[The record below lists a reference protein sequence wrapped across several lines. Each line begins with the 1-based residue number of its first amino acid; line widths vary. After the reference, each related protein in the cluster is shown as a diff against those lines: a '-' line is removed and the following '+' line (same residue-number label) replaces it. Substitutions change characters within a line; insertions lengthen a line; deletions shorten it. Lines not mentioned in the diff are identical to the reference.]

1 MPVVGGLI
9 LGFVTLQRLG
19 ELVLAR
25 RNTARLL
32 AQGAHEVAPGH
43 YRLIVLLHAA
53 WLVGLWALVAGLFG
67 GPGIETVN
75 RGWLALFAV
84 LQGLRAW
91 VIATLGPR
99 WTTRIVVLPGAPLV
113 RSGPY
118 RFVSHPNYLVVAGEM
133 VVLPLVFGLAAYG
146 AVFFVL
152 NAAVLWIRIRAEDR
166 ALRP

>member
-1 MPVVGGLI
+1 MPVLGGLI

-32 AQGAHEVAPGH
+32 AAGAHEVAAGH
-43 YRLIVLLHAA
+43 YGLIVLLHAA
-53 WLVGLWALVAGLFG
+53 WLLGLWGLVIGQE
-67 GPGIETVN
+67 IETVHL
-75 RGWLALFAV
+75 GWLALFAV

-113 RSGPY
+113 RRGPY

-133 VVLPLVFGLAAYG
+133 LVLPLVFGLASYG
-146 AVFFVL
+146 VIFFVL
-152 NAAVLWIRIRAEDR
+152 NAAVLWVRIRAENR
-166 ALRP
+166 ALGR